1 MAGKNK
7 VGKRGRSKSNGESS
21 KSPSQSQSVKKPKPS
36 HLFDNLDNTSDTD
49 SVYLDADDS
58 EVGDLENFENSQGVS
73 GVSSSK
79 MAAISTVNRS
89 DLVDALKEA
98 LKDPSVIELLNDAVK
113 SEIESLKSIVSEKD
127 LKIQELEDRLEGLEM
142 YGRRNGVRI
151 HGIPEKIG
159 ESTDEIVLNLAKK
172 VGADIPEFALGRS
185 HRVGPK
191 ASGKTRPIIAKF
203 IGHNFKVGLLKN
215 KKNLKTL
222 KNCEEVYIN
231 EDLTSTR
238 AKWAQRARDLRKKDK
253 IQSTWTR
260 DGVIFIKH
268 KDIDKDTPGPIDRVA
283 SESDLQKIEKMY
295 SLIVTIPKAVLE

>member
-1 MAGKNK
+1 M
-7 VGKRGRSKSNGESS
+7 
-21 KSPSQSQSVKKPKPS
+21 KKPKPS

-222 KNCEEVYIN
+222 KNC
-231 EDLTSTR
+231 TR
-238 AKWAQRARDLRKKDK
+238 AS
-253 IQSTWTR
+253 IY
-260 DGVIFIKH
+260 
-268 KDIDKDTPGPIDRVA
+268 
-283 SESDLQKIEKMY
+283 M
-295 SLIVTIPKAVLE
+295 